1 MTRLWAVLR
10 RKKSYLASAGLLML
24 FILMAIFGPM
34 LYPHGLPTSNTQY
47 YAPPSWKYP
56 LGTDYAGVSVLAE
69 VIVGA
74 RYVLFV
80 AAMAAVLTMAIGVV
94 IGLLAGFLGGVTDAV
109 LMRVTDFVLTI
120 PTYPLLIVIAAVVKI
135 SGPLAMAGVLS
146 INGWGGMVRAVR
158 SMVLSLKRRD
168 FVEAARSLEL
178 GNTHLILRQ
187 ILPLIMPYVI
197 MHLVLA
203 VTGAIYGE
211 VGLFFLGLVPIS
223 GTNWG
228 VMLNF
233 AYSAS
238 GAIYVPSSVF
248 YLMAPVGAIVLVQI
262 GSVGFTKAL
271 DEVFNPQINAL

>member
-1 MTRLWAVLR
+1 MARLWRVVR
-10 RKKSYLASAGLLML
+10 RRFSYMAALGLLLM
-24 FILMAIFGPM
+24 FALMAVFGPM
-34 LYPHGLPTSNTQY
+34 LYPHGIPTSSHL

-56 LGTDYAGVSVLAE
+56 LGTDYAGGDVLAE
-69 VIVGA
+69 IIVGA
-74 RYVLFV
+74 RFVLFV
-80 AAMAAVLTMAIGVV
+80 AALAACLTMAIGVV
-94 IGLLAGFLGGVTDAV
+94 IGLLSGYLGGIVDLV
-109 LMRVTDFVLTI
+109 LMRLTDFILTI

-135 SGPLAMAGVLS
+135 SGPIPMAVLLS
-146 INGWGGMVRAVR
+146 INGWGGMARAVR

-178 GNTHLILRQ
+178 GNRHIVLRQ
-187 ILPLIMPYVI
+187 ILPLIMPYVV
-197 MHLVLA
+197 MHLILA
-203 VTGAIYGE
+203 VTSAIYGE
-211 VGLFFLGLVPIS
+211 VGLFFLGLVPIQ

-262 GSVGFTKAL
+262 GSVTFTKAL
-271 DEVFNPQINAL
+271 DEVFNPQISPS